1 MADRNSYIISK
12 ALKSFVLASILTAA
26 AGQLA
31 STFDAIILGQF
42 VGKGAIS
49 ALSLVMP
56 VTTFISCLGL
66 LMVLSLIHI

>member
-31 STFDAIILGQF
+31 STFDAIILGSGDASHHVYQ
-42 VGKGAIS
+42 
-49 ALSLVMP
+49 LSGS
-56 VTTFISCLGL
+56 FDGL
-66 LMVLSLIHI
+66 WS